1 MQITGTI
8 VRLFQA
14 QQITEKFKSRKVW
27 VRESVEHYPN
37 TFEVEFTN
45 DNCSKLDAFT
55 EGQKVTIDINIRGR
69 YWQKND
75 REGVMTSL
83 NGWRIAVDESTPEQD
98 VPTSDVDE
106 MLF

>member
-27 VRESVEHYPN
+27 VRENVDQYPN

-45 DNCSKLDAFT
+45 DNCAKLDAFT
-55 EGQKVTIDINIRGR
+55 ESQQVTIDINIRGR
-69 YWQKND
+69 YWQKNE

-83 NGWRIAVDESTPEQD
+83 NGWKISVAGDTTATETDQTDDLP
-98 VPTSDVDE
+98 
-106 MLF
+106 F

>member
-27 VRESVEHYPN
+27 VRENVDNYPN

-45 DNCSKLDAFT
+45 DNCAKLDPFK
-55 EGQKVTIDINIRGR
+55 EGQQVTIDINLRGR
-69 YWQKND
+69 YWQKD
-75 REGVMTSL
+75 TREGVVTSL
-83 NGWRIAVDESTPEQD
+83 NGWKIAAGDATPEAE
-98 VPTSDVDE
+98 VPTSDVED
-106 MLF
+106 LPF

>member
-27 VRESVEHYPN
+27 VRENVDNYPN

-45 DNCSKLDAFT
+45 DNCAKLDAVA
-55 EGQKVTIDINIRGR
+55 EGQQVTIDVNLRGR

-75 REGVMTSL
+75 REGVVTTL
-83 NGWRIAVDESTPEQD
+83 NGWKIAAGDATPEED
-98 VPTSDVDE
+98 VPTSDVED
-106 MLF
+106 LPF

>member
-27 VRESVEHYPN
+27 VRENVEQYPN

-45 DNCSKLDAFT
+45 DNCAKLDAFT
-55 EGQKVTIDINIRGR
+55 EGQQVTIDVNLRGR
-69 YWQKND
+69 YWQKNE
-75 REGVMTSL
+75 REGVVTTL
-83 NGWRIAVDESTPEQD
+83 NGWKIAASSEGTPEIEAEQTD
-98 VPTSDVDE
+98 DMP
-106 MLF
+106 F